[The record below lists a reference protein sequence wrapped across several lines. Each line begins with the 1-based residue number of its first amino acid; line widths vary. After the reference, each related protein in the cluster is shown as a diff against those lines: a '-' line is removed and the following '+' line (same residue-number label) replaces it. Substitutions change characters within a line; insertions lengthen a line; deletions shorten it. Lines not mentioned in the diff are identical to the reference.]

1 MAETGSDLSVQNR
14 NINIPG
20 LDNARRLQE
29 EDVQNQ
35 EIEEQR
41 VEETRQ
47 AEIRQDEI
55 VSVNENG
62 PGAIEQREIR
72 AEGELLNVPSQD
84 VPENLGQT
92 PTSQNQ
98 PSQSVADLNESVTT
112 AADRSAALPDG
123 PSGIGGGG
131 VSQIASDLEA
141 DLKQSQQVQLDETED
156 TAAGQAQAGAQ
167 GTLDVLQPTASQ
179 PVDDV
184 ETNPANNPVQG
195 DGADGLTEND
205 AGLAATNTGRPNAE
219 NQILRQAVEED
230 AEQQADQ
237 ENQDSSQREP
247 ESEVTDRGQNVDRL
261 V

>member
-1 MAETGSDLSVQNR
+1 MAETGSDLSVQNQ

-20 LDNARRLQE
+20 LNNARRLQE

-47 AEIRQDEI
+47 AEIRQEDI

-62 PGAIEQREIR
+62 PGAIEQQEIR

-84 VPENLGQT
+84 IQENLGQE
-92 PTSQNQ
+92 PGAQNA
-98 PSQSVADLNESVTT
+98 PSQSVADLNDTVET
-112 AADRSAALPDG
+112 ASDRSALALDE
-123 PSGIGGGG
+123 SGQSNQNDVNQVAGNFE
-131 VSQIASDLEA
+131 VQAENTEETSLEA
-141 DLKQSQQVQLDETED
+141 S
-156 TAAGQAQAGAQ
+156 ANAGAQ
-167 GTLDVLQPTASQ
+167 GALDILQPTASQ
-179 PVDDV
+179 PVDEV

-195 DGADGLTEND
+195 GGSEGLTEND
-205 AGLAATNTGRPNAE
+205 AGLAATSTGRPNAD

-230 AEQQADQ
+230 AEQRADQ